1 MHVAVVGMTMEDG
14 MMTEAVVGTPVQFLP
29 LPLMVDVA
37 NRPTMMTMVC
47 LEYHP
52 LLLLRYCHQLF
63 QERST
68 QHQCCLVMN
77 LTFGWMEEVAVAS
90 CSCPFLHSILLL
102 HHQHLPM
109 HNTAKVAHEDKE
121 HLS

>member
-1 MHVAVVGMTMEDG
+1 
-14 MMTEAVVGTPVQFLP
+14 
-29 LPLMVDVA
+29 MVDVA
-37 NRPTMMTMVC
+37 NRPMMTMKMVC

-63 QERST
+63 LERST

-77 LTFGWMEEVAVAS
+77 LTFGWMEEVVVAS
-90 CSCPFLHSILLL
+90 FSCPFLHNSLL
-102 HHQHLPM
+102 HHHQEHLPM
-109 HNTAKVAHEDKE
+109 HSTAKAAHEDKE